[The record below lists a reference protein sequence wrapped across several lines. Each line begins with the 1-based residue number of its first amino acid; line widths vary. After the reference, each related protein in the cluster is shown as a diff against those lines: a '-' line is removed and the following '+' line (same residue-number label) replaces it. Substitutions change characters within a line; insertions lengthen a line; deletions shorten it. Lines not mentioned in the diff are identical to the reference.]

1 VVIMTES
8 TKNNPAVQA
17 LTVLA
22 FSDLHGKFG
31 VVKEALRHVGHADLL
46 LIAGDLTTNGSRT
59 EGEEALR
66 ILGKE
71 GRPLLVVAGNM
82 DPPSLDGL
90 FLERG
95 LTLNARGVTVGDV
108 GFHGVSGGPLSPL
121 NTPNELAE
129 EEILLRA
136 EQGWQEVRGART
148 RVFVPHAPPSRTKLD
163 RIWSGQHVGSTAV
176 RRFIEERAPDLC
188 VCGHIHES
196 RGVDRIGP
204 TTVVNCGAGG
214 KGHYALLRYDGRW
227 SVDLG

>member
-1 VVIMTES
+1 MTES

-22 FSDLHGKFG
+22 FSDLHGEFRAVEK
-31 VVKEALRHVGHADLL
+31 VLQHVGAVDLL
-46 LIAGDLTTNGSRT
+46 LIAGDLTTNGSRRD
-59 EGEEALR
+59 GEEALR
-66 ILGKE
+66 KLGE
-71 GRPLLVVAGNM
+71 QGRPLLVVAGNM

-121 NTPNELAE
+121 HTPNELTE
-129 EEILLRA
+129 EEILRRA
-136 EQGWQEVRGART
+136 EVGWQEVREART
-148 RVFVPHAPPSRTKLD
+148 RVFVPHAPPSRTTLD
-163 RIWSGQHVGSTAV
+163 RIWSGAHVGSTAV

-196 RGVDRIGP
+196 RGEDRIGP